1 MLCVSTK
8 VWKNRY
14 FHFIRIYYSIATCQL
29 ITKLLLLVQEQL
41 NRFTSESGTPATKEN
56 ERPST
61 TDFDNSESKKLK
73 SKLTASG
80 TKAGYK
86 IRAQTSRIVSSF
98 KTQSIVSTLVRDFTG
113 SHTDGVWEVTAS
125 QSQPLIATA
134 SADHLACIWSIE
146 SGRCLLKYEGHGG
159 SVNSI
164 RFHPTKELLLT
175 ASGDTTAHI
184 WLGAVNW
191 ENAASSSRRGH
202 SSEEEL
208 EDDLEEPHA
217 IEERD
222 RIETLRT
229 PLQEFA
235 NGHSSVVVAA
245 DWISS
250 SSDSPSQIITA
261 SWDRSAILW
270 DVETKA
276 SIQTLTG
283 HDNELTHCS
292 AHQTHRLVVTSSR
305 DSTFRLW
312 DFRSEIP
319 AVSVF
324 QGHSES
330 VTSTIFTKDDKV
342 ISGSDDKSVKIWEL
356 RNMRA
361 PLTTIRTDS
370 PVNRLSVSQSGVIA
384 IPHDNRSVRLFDLNG
399 QRIARLQRTSRM
411 GHRRM
416 VSSVAWKENPSTS
429 CNLFS
434 SGFDKK
440 VFGWHISI

>member
-1 MLCVSTK
+1 M
-8 VWKNRY
+8 
-14 FHFIRIYYSIATCQL
+14 
-29 ITKLLLLVQEQL
+29 QEQL
-41 NRFTSESGTPATKEN
+41 NRFTTESGATAGKDI

-61 TDFDNSESKKLK
+61 ITAEFETSEGNKKLK
-73 SKLTASG
+73 SKLSASG

-98 KTQSIVSTLVRDFTG
+98 KTQSIVSALVRDFTG
-113 SHTDGVWEVTAS
+113 CHSDGIWEVSCSTN
-125 QSQPLIATA
+125 QPLIATA
-134 SADHLACIWSIE
+134 SADHLACIWSIDT
-146 SGRCLLKYEGHGG
+146 GRCLLKYEGHNG

-175 ASGDTTAHI
+175 SSGDGTAHI
-184 WLGAVNW
+184 WAGAVNW
-191 ENAASSSRRGH
+191 ENAVTISRRGH

-208 EDDLEEPHA
+208 EDDFLNDTHGTEEK
-217 IEERD
+217 E
-222 RIETLRT
+222 RIEALRT
-229 PLQEFA
+229 PLQDFSTG
-235 NGHSSVVVAA
+235 GHSSVVVAA
-245 DWISS
+245 DWVSS
-250 SSDSPSQIITA
+250 SLDSTSQILTA
-261 SWDRSAILW
+261 SWDRTAILW
-270 DVETKA
+270 DVETKTP
-276 SIQTLTG
+276 IQTLTG
-283 HDNELTHCS
+283 HDNELTHCA
-292 AHQTHRLVVTSSR
+292 AHQQHRLAVTSSR

-312 DFRSEIP
+312 DFRSDIN

-324 QGHSES
+324 QGHAES

-342 ISGSDDKSVKIWEL
+342 ISGSDDKSVKIWEI

-370 PVNRLSVSQSGVIA
+370 PVNRLSVSQAGVIA
-384 IPHDNRSVRLFDLNG
+384 IPHDNRSIRLFDLNG

-416 VSSVAWKENPSTS
+416 VSSVAWKENSPT

>member
-1 MLCVSTK
+1 MAS
-8 VWKNRY
+8 
-14 FHFIRIYYSIATCQL
+14 
-29 ITKLLLLVQEQL
+29 
-41 NRFTSESGTPATKEN
+41 KEN
-56 ERPST
+56 ERPSIT
-61 TDFDNSESKKLK
+61 TADFETSEGKKLK

-80 TKAGYK
+80 SKAGYK

-98 KTQSIVSTLVRDFTG
+98 KTQSIVSSLVRDFTG
-113 SHTDGVWEVTAS
+113 CHSDGVWEVTAS
-125 QSQPLIATA
+125 QRQPLIATA
-134 SADHLACIWSIE
+134 SADHSACIWSIE
-146 SGRCLLKYEGHGG
+146 TGRCLLKYEGHGG

-164 RFHPTKELLLT
+164 RFHPSKDMILT

-191 ENAASSSRRGH
+191 ESIAARRGH

-208 EDDLEEPHA
+208 DDDDEPHA
-217 IEERD
+217 IEERE

-229 PLQEFA
+229 PLQEFS
-235 NGHSSVVVAA
+235 NGHTQVVVAA

-292 AHQTHRLVVTSSR
+292 AHQSHRLVVTSSR

-384 IPHDNRSVRLFDLNG
+384 IPHDNRSIRLFDLNG

-416 VSSVAWKENPSTS
+416 VSSVAWKENSPT

>member
-1 MLCVSTK
+1 M
-8 VWKNRY
+8 
-14 FHFIRIYYSIATCQL
+14 
-29 ITKLLLLVQEQL
+29 QEQL
-41 NRFTSESGTPATKEN
+41 NRYTSESGTAASKEN

-61 TDFDNSESKKLK
+61 TDFETSEGKKLK

-113 SHTDGVWEVTAS
+113 SHSDGIWQVSAS
-125 QSQPLIATA
+125 SHQPLIATA
-134 SADHLACIWSIE
+134 SADHTACIWSVDT
-146 SGRCLLKYEGHGG
+146 GRCLLKYEGHGG

-164 RFHPTKELLLT
+164 RFHPTKDLLLT
-175 ASGDTTAHI
+175 ASGDLTAHI

-191 ENAASSSRRGH
+191 ENVAAPSSRGRGH

-208 EDDLEEPHA
+208 DDDLLDESHA
-217 IEERD
+217 TEERD
-222 RIETLRT
+222 SNSIETLRT
-229 PLQEFA
+229 PVQEF

-250 SSDSPSQIITA
+250 ASDSPSQIITA

-276 SIQTLTG
+276 PIQTLTG
-283 HDNELTHCS
+283 HDNELTHCC
-292 AHQTHRLVVTSSR
+292 AHQSHRLVVTSSR

-312 DFRSEIP
+312 DFRCEIP

-370 PVNRLSVSQSGVIA
+370 PVNRLAVSQAGVIA
-384 IPHDNRSVRLFDLNG
+384 IPHDNRSIRLFDLTG

-416 VSSVAWKENPSTS
+416 VSSVAWKENSPS

>member
-1 MLCVSTK
+1 M
-8 VWKNRY
+8 
-14 FHFIRIYYSIATCQL
+14 
-29 ITKLLLLVQEQL
+29 QEQL
-41 NRFTSESGTPATKEN
+41 NRYVNNAESGTTQAAAI

-61 TDFDNSESKKLK
+61 TIADCEISEGKKLK

-80 TKAGYK
+80 TKHK
-86 IRAQTSRIVSSF
+86 IKAQTSRIVSSF
-98 KTQSIVSTLVRDFTG
+98 KTQSIVSSLVRDFAG

-125 QSQPLIATA
+125 LTQPLIATA
-134 SADHLACIWSIE
+134 SADHTACIWSIDTAK
-146 SGRCLLKYEGHGG
+146 CLLKYEGHSG

-164 RFHPTKELLLT
+164 RFHPSKDFLLT
-175 ASGDTTAHI
+175 ASGDNSAHI

-191 ENAASSSRRGH
+191 EKVAASSRTRGH

-208 EDDLEEPHA
+208 EEDPVADDLYT
-217 IEERD
+217 EERE

-229 PLQEFA
+229 PLQEFSN
-235 NGHSSVVVAA
+235 NGHNSVVVAA
-245 DWISS
+245 DWIASN
-250 SSDSPSQIITA
+250 DSPTQIITA
-261 SWDRSAILW
+261 SWDRTAILW
-270 DVETKA
+270 DIETK
-276 SIQTLTG
+276 SPIQTLTG
-283 HDNELTHCS
+283 HDSELTHCS
-292 AHQTHRLVVTSSR
+292 AHQNHRLVVTSSR

-330 VTSTIFTKDDKV
+330 VTSTIFSKDDKV

-356 RNMRA
+356 KNMRS

-370 PVNRLSVSQSGVIA
+370 PVNRLAVSSSGVIA
-384 IPHDNRSVRLFDLNG
+384 IPHDNRSIRLFDLNG
-399 QRIARLQRTSRM
+399 QRIARLQRTSRL

-416 VSSVAWKENPSTS
+416 VSSVAWKENSPM

>member
-1 MLCVSTK
+1 MV
-8 VWKNRY
+8 
-14 FHFIRIYYSIATCQL
+14 
-29 ITKLLLLVQEQL
+29 LVQEQL
-41 NRFTSESGTPATKEN
+41 NRYTSESGAAASKEN

-61 TDFDNSESKKLK
+61 AIDFENSEGKKLK
-73 SKLTASG
+73 TKKLDALTASG

-98 KTQSIVSTLVRDFTG
+98 KTQSIVSSLVRDFSG
-113 SHTDGVWEVTAS
+113 CHTDGVWEVTAS
-125 QSQPLIATA
+125 PTQSLVATA
-134 SADHLACIWSIE
+134 SADHLACIWSIDT
-146 SGRCLLKYEGHGG
+146 GRCLLKYEGHSG

-164 RFHPTKELLLT
+164 RFHPSKDLLLT
-175 ASGDTTAHI
+175 ASGDTKTHI
-184 WLGAVNW
+184 FLGAVNW
-191 ENAASSSRRGH
+191 ENAATSSRRGH

-208 EDDLEEPHA
+208 EDDMEEPHA
-217 IEERD
+217 MEERE

-229 PLQEFA
+229 PLQEFT
-235 NGHSSVVVAA
+235 GHSSVVVAA

-250 SSDSPSQIITA
+250 STDSPTQIITA

-270 DVETKA
+270 DIETRT

-292 AHQTHRLVVTSSR
+292 AHQSHRLVVTSSR

-312 DFRSEIP
+312 DFRAEIP

-370 PVNRLSVSQSGVIA
+370 PVNRLAVSQSGVIA
-384 IPHDNRSVRLFDLNG
+384 IPHDNRSIRLFDLNG

-416 VSSVAWKENPSTS
+416 VSSVAWKENSPS

>member
-1 MLCVSTK
+1 
-8 VWKNRY
+8 
-14 FHFIRIYYSIATCQL
+14 
-29 ITKLLLLVQEQL
+29 
-41 NRFTSESGTPATKEN
+41 
-56 ERPST
+56 
-61 TDFDNSESKKLK
+61 LK

-86 IRAQTSRIVSSF
+86 IKAQTSRIVSSF
-98 KTQSIVSTLVRDFTG
+98 KTTQSIVSSLVKDFNGT
-113 SHTDGVWEVTAS
+113 HTDGVWEVIAS
-125 QSQPLIATA
+125 LTQPLIATA
-134 SADHLACIWSIE
+134 SADHTACVWSIDT
-146 SGRCLLKYEGHGG
+146 GKCLLKYEGHTG

-164 RFHPTKELLLT
+164 RFHPSKDLLLT
-175 ASGDTTAHI
+175 ASGDNSAHI

-191 ENAASSSRRGH
+191 EAVAAQSRARGH

-208 EDDLEEPHA
+208 EDDQIDDVHD
-217 IEERD
+217 ERE

-229 PLQEFA
+229 PLQEFSNT
-235 NGHSSVVVAA
+235 NGGHNSVVVAA

-250 SSDSPSQIITA
+250 NDSPTQIITA

-270 DVETKA
+270 DIETK
-276 SIQTLTG
+276 SPIQTLTG
-283 HDNELTHCS
+283 HDNELTHCC
-292 AHQTHRLVVTSSR
+292 AHQSHRLVVTSSR

-312 DFRSEIP
+312 DFRTEMFP

-330 VTSTIFTKDDKV
+330 VTSTIFSKDDKV

-370 PVNRLSVSQSGVIA
+370 PVNRLAVSQTGVIA
-384 IPHDNRSVRLFDLNG
+384 IPHDNRSIRLFDLNG
-399 QRIARLQRTSRM
+399 QRIARLQRTSRL

-416 VSSVAWKENPSTS
+416 VSSVAWKENSPM

>member
-1 MLCVSTK
+1 M
-8 VWKNRY
+8 
-14 FHFIRIYYSIATCQL
+14 
-29 ITKLLLLVQEQL
+29 QEQL
-41 NRFTSESGTPATKEN
+41 NRYESGTSATKEN

-61 TDFDNSESKKLK
+61 DFETSEGKKLK

-98 KTQSIVSTLVRDFTG
+98 KTQSIVSSLVRDFTG
-113 SHTDGVWEVTAS
+113 SHSDGIWQVTAS
-125 QSQPLIATA
+125 TNQPLIATA
-134 SADHLACIWSIE
+134 SADHLACIWSIDT
-146 SGRCLLKYEGHGG
+146 GRCLLKYEGHGG

-164 RFHPTKELLLT
+164 KFHPTKDLLLT
-175 ASGDTTAHI
+175 ASGDLTAHI
-184 WLGAVNW
+184 FLGAVNW
-191 ENAASSSRRGH
+191 ENAAASSRARGH

-208 EDDLEEPHA
+208 EDDLFDESHA
-217 IEERD
+217 TEERES
-222 RIETLRT
+222 IETLRT
-229 PLQEFA
+229 PVQEFI
-235 NGHSSVVVAA
+235 GHSSVVVAA
-245 DWISS
+245 DWISAA
-250 SSDSPSQIITA
+250 SDSPTQIITA

-270 DVETKA
+270 DVETKTP
-276 SIQTLTG
+276 IQTLTG

-292 AHQTHRLVVTSSR
+292 AHQSHRLVVTSSR

-370 PVNRLSVSQSGVIA
+370 PVNRLAVSQAGVIA
-384 IPHDNRSVRLFDLNG
+384 IPHDNRSIRLFDLNG

-416 VSSVAWKENPSTS
+416 VSSCSWKENSPT

>member
-1 MLCVSTK
+1 M
-8 VWKNRY
+8 
-14 FHFIRIYYSIATCQL
+14 
-29 ITKLLLLVQEQL
+29 QEQL
-41 NRFTSESGTPATKEN
+41 NRYVNSAESGATQASALAI

-61 TDFDNSESKKLK
+61 TTADCEITDGKKLK

-80 TKAGYK
+80 TKHK
-86 IRAQTSRIVSSF
+86 IKAQTSRIVSSF
-98 KTQSIVSTLVRDFTG
+98 KTQSIVSSLVRDFTG
-113 SHTDGVWEVTAS
+113 HHTDGVWEVTAS
-125 QSQPLIATA
+125 LTQPLIATA
-134 SADHLACIWSIE
+134 SADHVACIWSIDT
-146 SGRCLLKYEGHGG
+146 GKCLLKYEGHSG

-164 RFHPTKELLLT
+164 RFHPSKDLLLT
-175 ASGDTTAHI
+175 ASGDNSAHI

-191 ENAASSSRRGH
+191 EKVAASSRTRGH

-208 EDDLEEPHA
+208 EDDPA
-217 IEERD
+217 IDDMYSDERE
-222 RIETLRT
+222 RVETLRT
-229 PLQEFA
+229 PTQEFTV

-245 DWISS
+245 DWIAAA
-250 SSDSPSQIITA
+250 DAPTQIITA
-261 SWDRSAILW
+261 SWDRTAILW
-270 DVETKA
+270 DIETKTP
-276 SIQTLTG
+276 IQTLSG
-283 HDNELTHCS
+283 HDSELTHCC
-292 AHQTHRLVVTSSR
+292 AHQSHRLVVTSSR

-324 QGHSES
+324 QGHSEP
-330 VTSTIFTKDDKV
+330 VTSTIFSKDDKV

-361 PLTTIRTDS
+361 PLVTIRTDS
-370 PVNRLSVSQSGVIA
+370 PVNRLAVSSTGVIA
-384 IPHDNRSVRLFDLNG
+384 IPHDNRSIRLFDLNG
-399 QRIARLQRTSRM
+399 QRIARLQRTSRL

-416 VSSVAWKENPSTS
+416 VSSVAWKENSPM

>member
-1 MLCVSTK
+1 M
-8 VWKNRY
+8 
-14 FHFIRIYYSIATCQL
+14 
-29 ITKLLLLVQEQL
+29 
-41 NRFTSESGTPATKEN
+41 
-56 ERPST
+56 
-61 TDFDNSESKKLK
+61 
-73 SKLTASG
+73 
-80 TKAGYK
+80 
-86 IRAQTSRIVSSF
+86 SS
-98 KTQSIVSTLVRDFTG
+98 LVRDFTG
-113 SHTDGVWEVTAS
+113 CHSDGVWEVSAS
-125 QSQPLIATA
+125 PNQPLIATA
-134 SADHLACIWSIE
+134 SADHHACIWSIDT
-146 SGRCLLKYEGHGG
+146 GRCLLKYEGHNG

-175 ASGDTTAHI
+175 SSGDGTAHI
-184 WLGAVNW
+184 WVGAVNW
-191 ENAASSSRRGH
+191 ENAISRRGH

-208 EDDLEEPHA
+208 EDDFIVDDTHGT
-217 IEERD
+217 EERE

-229 PLQEFA
+229 PLQDFTS
-235 NGHSSVVVAA
+235 HSSVVVAA

-250 SSDSPSQIITA
+250 STDSPSQIITA

-276 SIQTLTG
+276 PIQTLTG
-283 HDNELTHCS
+283 HDNELTHCA
-292 AHQTHRLVVTSSR
+292 AHQSHRLAVTSSR

-312 DFRSEIP
+312 DFRSEIN

-324 QGHSES
+324 QGHAES

-370 PVNRLSVSQSGVIA
+370 PVNRLAVSQAGVIA
-384 IPHDNRSVRLFDLNG
+384 IPHDNRSIRLFDLNG

-416 VSSVAWKENPSTS
+416 VSSVAWKENSPT

>member
-1 MLCVSTK
+1 L
-8 VWKNRY
+8 NRY
-14 FHFIRIYYSIATCQL
+14 A
-29 ITKLLLLVQEQL
+29 
-41 NRFTSESGTPATKEN
+41 SESGTPAASKEN

-61 TDFDNSESKKLK
+61 ADFETSEGKKLK

-98 KTQSIVSTLVRDFTG
+98 KTQSIVSSLLARDFTG
-113 SHTDGVWEVTAS
+113 AHSDGVWEVIAS
-125 QSQPLIATA
+125 ASQPLIATA
-134 SADHLACIWSIE
+134 SADHLACIWSIDT
-146 SGRCLLKYEGHGG
+146 GRCLLKYEGHGG

-164 RFHPTKELLLT
+164 RFHPTKDLLLT
-175 ASGDTTAHI
+175 ASGDNTAHI

-191 ENAASSSRRGH
+191 ESVVASSRRGH

-208 EDDLEEPHA
+208 EDDFEESAHA
-217 IEERD
+217 DEREKV
-222 RIETLRT
+222 ETLRT
-229 PLQEFA
+229 PLTEFS
-235 NGHSSVVVAA
+235 GHSSVVVSA

-250 SSDSPSQIITA
+250 ANDSPTQIITA

-270 DVETKA
+270 DIETKA

-292 AHQTHRLVVTSSR
+292 ANQSNRLVVTSSR

-370 PVNRLSVSQSGVIA
+370 PVNRLAVSQTGVIA
-384 IPHDNRSVRLFDLNG
+384 IPHDNRSIRLFDLQG

-416 VSSVAWKENPSTS
+416 VSSVAWKENSPS

-440 VFGWHISI
+440 VFGWHISV

>member
-1 MLCVSTK
+1 M
-8 VWKNRY
+8 
-14 FHFIRIYYSIATCQL
+14 
-29 ITKLLLLVQEQL
+29 QEQL
-41 NRFTSESGTPATKEN
+41 NRFACESGTAASKEN
-56 ERPST
+56 HERPSADYFET
-61 TDFDNSESKKLK
+61 TAEGKKQLK
-73 SKLTASG
+73 QKYKELTSSG

-98 KTQSIVSTLVRDFTG
+98 KTQSIVSSLVRDFSG
-113 SHTDGVWEVTAS
+113 MHTDGVWEVSTS
-125 QSQPLIATA
+125 SKLPLIATA
-134 SADHLACIWSIE
+134 SADHLACIWSID

-164 RFHPTKELLLT
+164 KFHPTKDLMLT
-175 ASGDTTAHI
+175 ASGDTSAHI
-184 WLGAVNW
+184 WQGAVNW
-191 ENAASSSRRGH
+191 ENSSSARRGH

-208 EDDLEEPHA
+208 EDDDDPNV

-222 RIETLRT
+222 RIEALRT
-229 PLQEFA
+229 PLQEF

-245 DWISS
+245 DWVSNAGET
-250 SSDSPSQIITA
+250 PTQIITA
-261 SWDRSAILW
+261 SWDRTAVLW
-270 DVETKA
+270 DVETKTA
-276 SIQTLTG
+276 IQSLTG

-292 AHQTHRLVVTSSR
+292 AHQNHRLVVTSSR

-312 DFRSEIP
+312 DFRTEIP

-342 ISGSDDKSVKIWEL
+342 ISGSDDKAVKVWEL
-356 RNMRA
+356 KNMRS

-370 PVNRLSVSQSGVIA
+370 PVNRLAVSSSGVIA
-384 IPHDNRSVRLFDLNG
+384 IPHDNRSIRLFDLNG
-399 QRIARLQRTSRM
+399 QRIARLQRNSRM

-416 VSSVAWKENPSTS
+416 VSSVAWKENPTS
-429 CNLFS
+429 VCNLFS

-440 VFGWHISI
+440 VFGWMISI

>member
-1 MLCVSTK
+1 MKIFSVSK
-8 VWKNRY
+8 K
-14 FHFIRIYYSIATCQL
+14 SIIFFLIDYLVATFL
-29 ITKLLLLVQEQL
+29 INIHTTILVQEQL
-41 NRFTSESGTPATKEN
+41 NRYTSESGTVATKEN

-61 TDFDNSESKKLK
+61 DFETSEGKKLK
-73 SKLTASG
+73 SKFTASG

-98 KTQSIVSTLVRDFTG
+98 KTQSIVSSLVRDFTG
-113 SHTDGVWEVTAS
+113 SHSDGIWQVSAS
-125 QSQPLIATA
+125 TTQPLIGTA

-146 SGRCLLKYEGHGG
+146 TGRCLLKYEGHGG

-164 RFHPTKELLLT
+164 KFHPTKDLLLT
-175 ASGDTTAHI
+175 SSGDLTAHI

-191 ENAASSSRRGH
+191 ENAAVPSTRARGH

-208 EDDLEEPHA
+208 EDDVLIESHTT
-217 IEERD
+217 EERES
-222 RIETLRT
+222 IETLRT
-229 PLQEFA
+229 PVQEF

-250 SSDSPSQIITA
+250 ASDSPTQIITA

-276 SIQTLTG
+276 PIQTLTG

-292 AHQTHRLVVTSSR
+292 AHQSHRLVVTSSR

-370 PVNRLSVSQSGVIA
+370 PVNRLAVSQAGVIA
-384 IPHDNRSVRLFDLNG
+384 IPHDNRSIRLFDLNG
-399 QRIARLQRTSRM
+399 QRIARLQRTSRL

-416 VSSVAWKENPSTS
+416 VSSVAWKENSPT

>member
-1 MLCVSTK
+1 M
-8 VWKNRY
+8 
-14 FHFIRIYYSIATCQL
+14 
-29 ITKLLLLVQEQL
+29 
-41 NRFTSESGTPATKEN
+41 
-56 ERPST
+56 
-61 TDFDNSESKKLK
+61 
-73 SKLTASG
+73 
-80 TKAGYK
+80 
-86 IRAQTSRIVSSF
+86 
-98 KTQSIVSTLVRDFTG
+98 
-113 SHTDGVWEVTAS
+113 
-125 QSQPLIATA
+125 
-134 SADHLACIWSIE
+134 
-146 SGRCLLKYEGHGG
+146 
-159 SVNSI
+159 NSI
-164 RFHPTKELLLT
+164 RFHPTKDLLLT
-175 ASGDTTAHI
+175 ASGDNTAHI

-191 ENAASSSRRGH
+191 ENIAASSRRGH

-208 EDDLEEPHA
+208 EDDFEETA
-217 IEERD
+217 AVEEREK
-222 RIETLRT
+222 IETLRT
-229 PLQEFA
+229 PLTEFI
-235 NGHSSVVVAA
+235 GHSSVVVAA

-250 SSDSPSQIITA
+250 ANDSPTQIITA

-270 DVETKA
+270 DIETKA

-283 HDNELTHCS
+283 HDNELTHTS
-292 AHQTHRLVVTSSR
+292 AHQSNRLVVTSSR

-370 PVNRLSVSQSGVIA
+370 SVNRLAVSQSGVIA
-384 IPHDNRSVRLFDLNG
+384 IPHDNRSIRLFDLQG
-399 QRIARLQRTSRM
+399 QRICRLQRTSRL

-416 VSSVAWKENPSTS
+416 VSSVAWKENSPS

-440 VFGWHISI
+440 VFGWNISV

>member
-1 MLCVSTK
+1 MSTIIK
-8 VWKNRY
+8 ILY
-14 FHFIRIYYSIATCQL
+14 FI
-29 ITKLLLLVQEQL
+29 LVQEQV
-41 NRFTSESGTPATKEN
+41 NRFTSESGTAALSKEN

-61 TDFDNSESKKLK
+61 TDFETSESKKLK
-73 SKLTASG
+73 SKLSGISSSG

-98 KTQSIVSTLVRDFTG
+98 KTQSIVSTLVRDFVG
-113 SHTDGVWEVTAS
+113 HTDGVWEVWCS

-191 ENAASSSRRGH
+191 DNAATSSRRGH

-208 EDDLEEPHA
+208 EDDLLEEPHA

-235 NGHSSVVVAA
+235 NGHSSVVVSA

-283 HDNELTHCS
+283 HDSELTHCS
-292 AHQTHRLVVTSSR
+292 AHQSHRLVVTSSR

-384 IPHDNRSVRLFDLNG
+384 IPHDNRSIRLFDLNG
-399 QRIARLQRTSRM
+399 QRIARLQRTSRT

-416 VSSVAWKENPSTS
+416 VSSVAWKENSAAT

>member
-1 MLCVSTK
+1 M
-8 VWKNRY
+8 
-14 FHFIRIYYSIATCQL
+14 
-29 ITKLLLLVQEQL
+29 QEQL
-41 NRFTSESGTPATKEN
+41 NRYVNNSESGATQAAAI

-61 TDFDNSESKKLK
+61 TTADCEISEGKKLK

-80 TKAGYK
+80 TKHK
-86 IRAQTSRIVSSF
+86 IKAQTSRIVSSF
-98 KTQSIVSTLVRDFTG
+98 KTPSIVSSLVRDFAG
-113 SHTDGVWEVTAS
+113 CHTDGVWEVTAS
-125 QSQPLIATA
+125 LTQPLIATA
-134 SADHLACIWSIE
+134 SADHAACIWSIDT
-146 SGRCLLKYEGHGG
+146 GKCLLKYEGHSG

-164 RFHPTKELLLT
+164 RFHPSKDLLLT
-175 ASGDTTAHI
+175 ASGDNSAHI

-191 ENAASSSRRGH
+191 EKVAASSRTRGH

-208 EDDLEEPHA
+208 EDEQVDDLFSDG
-217 IEERD
+217 ERE

-229 PLQEFA
+229 PLQEFSN
-235 NGHSSVVVAA
+235 NGHNSVVVAA

-250 SSDSPSQIITA
+250 NDAPTQIITA
-261 SWDRSAILW
+261 SWDRTAILW
-270 DVETKA
+270 DIETK
-276 SIQTLTG
+276 SPIQTLTG
-283 HDNELTHCS
+283 HDSELTHCC
-292 AHQTHRLVVTSSR
+292 AHQNHRLVVTSSR

-312 DFRSEIP
+312 DFRTEIP

-330 VTSTIFTKDDKV
+330 VTSTIFSKDDKV

-370 PVNRLSVSQSGVIA
+370 PVNRLAVSSSGVIA
-384 IPHDNRSVRLFDLNG
+384 IPHDNRSIRLFDLNG
-399 QRIARLQRTSRM
+399 QRIARLQRTSRL

-416 VSSVAWKENPSTS
+416 VSSVAWKENSPM

>member
-1 MLCVSTK
+1 MRCNVGI
-8 VWKNRY
+8 VY
-14 FHFIRIYYSIATCQL
+14 FS
-29 ITKLLLLVQEQL
+29 VQEQL
-41 NRFTSESGTPATKEN
+41 NRYTNESGTPAAKEN

-61 TDFDNSESKKLK
+61 TDFAETSEGKKLK

-98 KTQSIVSTLVRDFTG
+98 KTQSIVSSLARDFTG
-113 SHTDGVWEVTAS
+113 THSDGVWEVTAS
-125 QSQPLIATA
+125 QNQPLIATA
-134 SADHLACIWSIE
+134 SADHMACIWSID

-164 RFHPTKELLLT
+164 RFHPSKDLLLT
-175 ASGDTTAHI
+175 ASGDTTAQI

-191 ENAASSSRRGH
+191 ENVIASSRRGH

-208 EDDLEEPHA
+208 EDDLEDAAHA
-217 IEERD
+217 IEERE
-222 RIETLRT
+222 RIETMRT
-229 PLQEFA
+229 PLTEFT
-235 NGHSSVVVAA
+235 GHSSVVVAA

-250 SSDSPSQIITA
+250 STDSPTQIITA

-270 DVETKA
+270 DIETKA

-292 AHQTHRLVVTSSR
+292 AHQSHRLVVTSSR

-370 PVNRLSVSQSGVIA
+370 PVNRLAVSQAGVIA
-384 IPHDNRSVRLFDLNG
+384 IPHDNRSIRLFDLNG

-416 VSSVAWKENPSTS
+416 VSSVAWKENSPS

-440 VFGWHISI
+440 VFGWHISV

>member
-1 MLCVSTK
+1 M
-8 VWKNRY
+8 
-14 FHFIRIYYSIATCQL
+14 
-29 ITKLLLLVQEQL
+29 
-41 NRFTSESGTPATKEN
+41 
-56 ERPST
+56 
-61 TDFDNSESKKLK
+61 
-73 SKLTASG
+73 
-80 TKAGYK
+80 
-86 IRAQTSRIVSSF
+86 SSF

-113 SHTDGVWEVTAS
+113 QHSDGVWEVTAS
-125 QSQPLIATA
+125 TGQPLVATA

-146 SGRCLLKYEGHGG
+146 TGRCLLKYEGHGG

-164 RFHPTKELLLT
+164 RFHPTKDLLLT
-175 ASGDTTAHI
+175 ASGDNTAHI

-191 ENAASSSRRGH
+191 ENAAVSSRRGH

-208 EDDLEEPHA
+208 EDDMEEPHA
-217 IEERD
+217 IEERE
-222 RIETLRT
+222 RVETLRT
-229 PLQEFA
+229 PVQEFT
-235 NGHSSVVVAA
+235 GHSSVVVAA

-250 SSDSPSQIITA
+250 SSDSPTQIITA

-292 AHQTHRLVVTSSR
+292 AHQSHRLVVTSSR

-342 ISGSDDKSVKIWEL
+342 ISGSDDKVKIYKLLFL
-356 RNMRA
+356 R
-361 PLTTIRTDS
+361 
-370 PVNRLSVSQSGVIA
+370 
-384 IPHDNRSVRLFDLNG
+384 
-399 QRIARLQRTSRM
+399 RI
-411 GHRRM
+411 
-416 VSSVAWKENPSTS
+416 
-429 CNLFS
+429 
-434 SGFDKK
+434 
-440 VFGWHISI
+440 

>member
-1 MLCVSTK
+1 M
-8 VWKNRY
+8 
-14 FHFIRIYYSIATCQL
+14 
-29 ITKLLLLVQEQL
+29 
-41 NRFTSESGTPATKEN
+41 
-56 ERPST
+56 
-61 TDFDNSESKKLK
+61 
-73 SKLTASG
+73 
-80 TKAGYK
+80 
-86 IRAQTSRIVSSF
+86 SSF
-98 KTQSIVSTLVRDFTG
+98 KTQSIVSTLVKDFTG
-113 SHTDGVWEVTAS
+113 THSDGVWEVTAS
-125 QSQPLIATA
+125 SNQPLIATA
-134 SADHLACIWSIE
+134 SADHLACIWSIDT
-146 SGRCLLKYEGHGG
+146 GRCLLKYEGHGG

-164 RFHPTKELLLT
+164 RFHPSKDLLLT

-191 ENAASSSRRGH
+191 ENVAASSRRGH

-208 EDDLEEPHA
+208 EDDLLEEPHA
-217 IEERD
+217 VEERE
-222 RIETLRT
+222 RVETLRT
-229 PLQEFA
+229 PLQEFS
-235 NGHSSVVVAA
+235 GHSSVVVAA

-250 SSDSPSQIITA
+250 SNDSPSQIITA

-292 AHQTHRLVVTSSR
+292 AHQSHRLVVTSSR

-384 IPHDNRSVRLFDLNG
+384 IPHDNRSIRLFDLNG

-416 VSSVAWKENPSTS
+416 VSSVAWKENSPT

-440 VFGWHISI
+440 VFGWHISV

>member
-1 MLCVSTK
+1 M
-8 VWKNRY
+8 R
-14 FHFIRIYYSIATCQL
+14 
-29 ITKLLLLVQEQL
+29 EQL
-41 NRFTSESGTPATKEN
+41 NNAESGATQAAAI

-61 TDFDNSESKKLK
+61 TTADCEISEGKKLK

-80 TKAGYK
+80 TKHK
-86 IRAQTSRIVSSF
+86 IKAQTSRIVSSF
-98 KTQSIVSTLVRDFTG
+98 KTQSIVSSLVRDFMG

-125 QSQPLIATA
+125 LTQPLIATA
-134 SADHLACIWSIE
+134 SADHVACIWSIDT
-146 SGRCLLKYEGHGG
+146 GKCLLKYEGHSG
-159 SVNSI
+159 SCNSI
-164 RFHPTKELLLT
+164 RFHPSKDLLLT
-175 ASGDTTAHI
+175 ASGDNSAHI

-191 ENAASSSRRGH
+191 EKVAASSRTRGH

-208 EDDLEEPHA
+208 EDDLPIVDEMFS
-217 IEERD
+217 EERE

-235 NGHSSVVVAA
+235 NNGHNSVVVAA
-245 DWISS
+245 DWIASA
-250 SSDSPSQIITA
+250 DSPTQIITA
-261 SWDRSAILW
+261 SWDRTAILW
-270 DVETKA
+270 DIETK
-276 SIQTLTG
+276 SPIQTLTG
-283 HDNELTHCS
+283 HDSELTHCC
-292 AHQTHRLVVTSSR
+292 AHQNHRLVVTSSR

-330 VTSTIFTKDDKV
+330 VTSTIFSKDDKV

-370 PVNRLSVSQSGVIA
+370 PVNRLAVSTSGVIA
-384 IPHDNRSVRLFDLNG
+384 IPHDNRSIRLFDLNG
-399 QRIARLQRTSRM
+399 QRIARLQRTSRL

-416 VSSVAWKENPSTS
+416 VSSVAWKENSPM

>member
-1 MLCVSTK
+1 MK
-8 VWKNRY
+8 D
-14 FHFIRIYYSIATCQL
+14 I
-29 ITKLLLLVQEQL
+29 
-41 NRFTSESGTPATKEN
+41 

-61 TDFDNSESKKLK
+61 ADFETSESKKLK

-98 KTQSIVSTLVRDFTG
+98 KTQSIVSSLVRDFTG
-113 SHTDGVWEVTAS
+113 CHSDGVWEVSAS
-125 QSQPLIATA
+125 PSQPLIATA
-134 SADHLACIWSIE
+134 SADHLACIWSIDT
-146 SGRCLLKYEGHGG
+146 GRCLLKYEGHNG

-175 ASGDTTAHI
+175 SSGDGTAHI
-184 WLGAVNW
+184 WVGAVNW
-191 ENAASSSRRGH
+191 ENAVAISRRGH

-208 EDDLEEPHA
+208 EDDFLVDDVHGV
-217 IEERD
+217 EERE
-222 RIETLRT
+222 RIEALRT
-229 PLQEFA
+229 PLQDFS
-235 NGHSSVVVAA
+235 NNDSRGHSSVVVAA

-250 SSDSPSQIITA
+250 ASDSPSQIITA
-261 SWDRSAILW
+261 SWDRLAILW

-276 SIQTLTG
+276 PIQTLTG
-283 HDNELTHCS
+283 HDNELTHCA
-292 AHQTHRLVVTSSR
+292 AHQSHRLAVTSSR

-312 DFRSEIP
+312 DFRSDIN

-324 QGHSES
+324 QGHAES

-370 PVNRLSVSQSGVIA
+370 PVNRLAVSQAGVIA
-384 IPHDNRSVRLFDLNG
+384 IPHDNRSIRLFDLNG

-416 VSSVAWKENPSTS
+416 VSSVAWKENSPT
-429 CNLFS
+429 NLFS

>member
-1 MLCVSTK
+1 M
-8 VWKNRY
+8 
-14 FHFIRIYYSIATCQL
+14 
-29 ITKLLLLVQEQL
+29 
-41 NRFTSESGTPATKEN
+41 
-56 ERPST
+56 
-61 TDFDNSESKKLK
+61 
-73 SKLTASG
+73 
-80 TKAGYK
+80 
-86 IRAQTSRIVSSF
+86 SSF

-113 SHTDGVWEVTAS
+113 QHSDGVWEVTAS
-125 QSQPLIATA
+125 TGQPLIATA

-146 SGRCLLKYEGHGG
+146 TGRCLLKYEGHGG

-164 RFHPTKELLLT
+164 RFHPTKDLLLT
-175 ASGDTTAHI
+175 ASGDNTAHI

-191 ENAASSSRRGH
+191 ENAAVSSRRGH

-208 EDDLEEPHA
+208 EDDIEEPHA
-217 IEERD
+217 IEERE
-222 RIETLRT
+222 RVETLRT
-229 PLQEFA
+229 PVQEFS

-250 SSDSPSQIITA
+250 ASDSPTQIITA

-292 AHQTHRLVVTSSR
+292 AHQSHRLVVTSSR

-342 ISGSDDKSVKIWEL
+342 ISGSDDKVKILKLCFE
-356 RNMRA
+356 
-361 PLTTIRTDS
+361 
-370 PVNRLSVSQSGVIA
+370 
-384 IPHDNRSVRLFDLNG
+384 
-399 QRIARLQRTSRM
+399 
-411 GHRRM
+411 
-416 VSSVAWKENPSTS
+416 
-429 CNLFS
+429 
-434 SGFDKK
+434 
-440 VFGWHISI
+440 

>member
-1 MLCVSTK
+1 M
-8 VWKNRY
+8 
-14 FHFIRIYYSIATCQL
+14 
-29 ITKLLLLVQEQL
+29 QEQL
-41 NRFTSESGTPATKEN
+41 NRYVNNAESGATQVAAI

-61 TDFDNSESKKLK
+61 TIADCEISEGKKLK

-80 TKAGYK
+80 TKHK
-86 IRAQTSRIVSSF
+86 IKAQTSRIVSSF
-98 KTQSIVSTLVRDFTG
+98 KTQSIVSSLVRDFAG

-125 QSQPLIATA
+125 LTQPLIATA
-134 SADHLACIWSIE
+134 SADHAACIWSIDT
-146 SGRCLLKYEGHGG
+146 GKCLLKYEGHSG

-164 RFHPTKELLLT
+164 RFHPSKDLLLT
-175 ASGDTTAHI
+175 ASGDNSAHI

-191 ENAASSSRRGH
+191 EKVAASSRTRGH

-208 EDDLEEPHA
+208 EDEQVVDDVYS
-217 IEERD
+217 EERE

-229 PLQEFA
+229 PLTEFSN
-235 NGHSSVVVAA
+235 NGHNSVVVAA

-250 SSDSPSQIITA
+250 NDAPTQIITA
-261 SWDRSAILW
+261 SWDRTAILW
-270 DVETKA
+270 DIETK
-276 SIQTLTG
+276 SPIQTLTG
-283 HDNELTHCS
+283 HDSELTHCC
-292 AHQTHRLVVTSSR
+292 AHQNHRLVVTSSR
-305 DSTFRLW
+305 DTTFRLW

-330 VTSTIFTKDDKV
+330 VTSTIFSKDDKV

-370 PVNRLSVSQSGVIA
+370 PVNRLAVSTSGVIA
-384 IPHDNRSVRLFDLNG
+384 IPHDNRSIRLFDLNG
-399 QRIARLQRTSRM
+399 QRIARLQRTSRL

-416 VSSVAWKENPSTS
+416 VSSVAWKENSPM

>member
-1 MLCVSTK
+1 M
-8 VWKNRY
+8 
-14 FHFIRIYYSIATCQL
+14 
-29 ITKLLLLVQEQL
+29 
-41 NRFTSESGTPATKEN
+41 
-56 ERPST
+56 
-61 TDFDNSESKKLK
+61 K

-86 IRAQTSRIVSSF
+86 IKAQTSRIVSSF
-98 KTQSIVSTLVRDFTG
+98 KTTQSIVSSLVKDFNGT
-113 SHTDGVWEVTAS
+113 HTDGVWEVIAS
-125 QSQPLIATA
+125 LTQPLIATA
-134 SADHLACIWSIE
+134 SADHTACVWSIDT
-146 SGRCLLKYEGHGG
+146 GKCLLKYEGHTG

-164 RFHPTKELLLT
+164 RFHPSKDLLLT
-175 ASGDTTAHI
+175 ASGDNSAHI

-191 ENAASSSRRGH
+191 EAVAAQSRARGH

-208 EDDLEEPHA
+208 EDDQ
-217 IEERD
+217 IEDVHDERE

-229 PLQEFA
+229 PLQEFSS
-235 NGHSSVVVAA
+235 NGGHNSVVVAA
-245 DWISS
+245 DWIPSN
-250 SSDSPSQIITA
+250 DSPTQIITA

-270 DVETKA
+270 DIETK
-276 SIQTLTG
+276 SPIQTLTG
-283 HDNELTHCS
+283 HDNELTHCC
-292 AHQTHRLVVTSSR
+292 AHQSHRLVVTSSR

-330 VTSTIFTKDDKV
+330 VTSTIFSKDDKV

-370 PVNRLSVSQSGVIA
+370 PVNRLAVSSSGVIA
-384 IPHDNRSVRLFDLNG
+384 IPHDNRSIRLFDLNG
-399 QRIARLQRTSRM
+399 QRIARLQRTSRL

-416 VSSVAWKENPSTS
+416 VSSVAWKENSPM